1 MSGPLAI
8 AAVTAVLKDMLN
20 NGFVN
25 HDLSTVG
32 SFSVTALPPDRITT
46 GTQEPNQLNLFLYQ
60 VTPNQGW
67 RNVGLPSRDSG
78 GERLTNPPLALDLH
92 YLMTAYGSQDFN
104 AEILFGYAMQILHET
119 PVVTRK
125 DIRTALGSPA
135 PVGSGILPSPFGSL
149 SALDLADQVEQIK
162 ITPHYLATEELSK
175 LWTAM
180 QARYRQ
186 SMAYQVS
193 VVLIQSTK
201 PVKTALPV
209 INRGKDD
216 RGVEALADARSTFPF
231 LESIHIGPIGDT
243 ELDPLPRS
251 YPSAELGLQLILQGQ
266 NLDGDTVQVHFKHTR
281 FAQPEHPQYLEPINI
296 QVTNPTDRAAT
307 QIKVI
312 LPPTPPTPV
321 IPAAPVKEKKWL
333 TGLYTVSVAV
343 TKDAKI
349 HNSNE
354 LPLVIAPKIKTI
366 APSNS
371 IARAGGDV
379 SITITCEPKVIK
391 EQSVTLLL
399 ADREITANPRT
410 GDADTLVFVVK
421 DAPVVADA
429 PIRLRVDGTD
439 SMPFERLFD
448 GNGNPKPL
456 AFAENKKVTIT

>member
-20 NGFVN
+20 NGFIN

-78 GERLTNPPLALDLH
+78 SERLTNPPLALDLH
-92 YLMTAYGSQDFN
+92 YLMTAYGSEDFN

-119 PVVTRK
+119 PIVTRK

-135 PVGSGILPSPFGSL
+135 PVGSGILPSPFGNL

-201 PVKTALPV
+201 PTKTALPV
-209 INRGKDD
+209 VSRGKED
-216 RGVEALADARSTFPF
+216 RGVEALADARSTFPS
-231 LESIHIGPIGDT
+231 LENIHIGPDGDAKI
-243 ELDPLPRS
+243 DPLPRS

-266 NLDGDTVQVHFKHTR
+266 NLDGDTVQVNFTHTR
-281 FAQPEHPQYLEPINI
+281 FAQPDHPQYLPPINI
-296 QVTNPTDRAAT
+296 AVTDPADHTAT
-307 QIKVI
+307 QIKVK
-312 LPPTPPTPV
+312 LPG
-321 IPAAPVKEKKWL
+321 PAQWR

-349 HNSNE
+349 YNSNE

-366 APSNS
+366 APSNP
-371 IARAGGDV
+371 IVRVGGDV
-379 SITITCEPKVIK
+379 SITMTCDPEVIK

-399 ADREITANPRT
+399 ADREIPANPRT
-410 GDADTLVFVVK
+410 GDTNTLVFVVK
-421 DAPVVADA
+421 AAPEVTDA

-439 SMPFERLFD
+439 SMPFERRFD
-448 GNGNPKPL
+448 ANGNPRPL
-456 AFAENKKVTIT
+456 AFADNQKVTIT